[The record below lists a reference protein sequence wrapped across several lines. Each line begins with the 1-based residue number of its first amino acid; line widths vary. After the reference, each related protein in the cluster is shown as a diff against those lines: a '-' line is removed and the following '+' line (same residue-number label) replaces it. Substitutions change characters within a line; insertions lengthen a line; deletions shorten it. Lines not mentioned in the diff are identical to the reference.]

1 MRKKIY
7 LAFLL
12 YFTAFSTSS
21 SVFLKGTRVIFSA
34 ERKEAVIQLV
44 NSSDNTSLV
53 QSWIDE
59 GNIDSTPETT
69 QAPFVV
75 TPPVIK
81 IKPRGGAQL
90 RIQQLANQLPTDR
103 ESIFYLNV
111 LDIAP
116 KPDSVKT
123 ENILQ
128 LALRTRIKLFYR
140 PQNIN
145 KTPQN
150 AVEHI
155 KITKVGKS
163 LFIDNPTAYFF
174 TLSALYNQLDKNNAL
189 SKTIMLP
196 PFSQQTVENK
206 SQVIFGEEILIEY
219 INDEGQFINQVKKLK

>member
-1 MRKKIY
+1 M
-7 LAFLL
+7 
-12 YFTAFSTSS
+12 
-21 SVFLKGTRVIFSA
+21 
-34 ERKEAVIQLV
+34 
-44 NSSDNTSLV
+44 
-53 QSWIDE
+53 
-59 GNIDSTPETT
+59 
-69 QAPFVV
+69 

-145 KTPQN
+145 KTSQN

-174 TLSALYNQLDKNNAL
+174 TLSVLYNQLDKNNAL